1 MDMKDNKN
9 KKNSNRIRMKSSP
22 EDQGSEQMLTALSSK
37 KRCCERK
44 KAKLVAALLSCRGL
58 QHIIDV
64 GYEVLGNP
72 MFVSDLGYHVLAFN
86 KNAEVGDPSWPTAE
100 PETEFEAYER
110 IKKLNDS
117 GVFERLYASPVPC
130 IENFDYSSTRWMAH
144 KLTIKEKNIG
154 HIAVVEANQ
163 TFADMDL
170 ELLQFLCSI
179 VASELQKETI
189 QSSHFENEFEH
200 FLLDLLE
207 EKITKIDTIQKQ
219 SKKLNLN
226 SPKYSLIVTISP
238 DQKAEK
244 VMSLS
249 YLKSIVNRL
258 LGTEKSI
265 VYQNKIMVLRQS
277 HRKEAFVNATANKLT
292 DFLTANKMSAGI
304 SPCFQ
309 ALTELKVHY
318 LQSVKALELGA
329 SLTPDAVFYDYN
341 AYAVYHLLE
350 IVGEQSDLKDF
361 CNPVL
366 FDLIDYDRDYQT
378 DYRRNLYIYLLHDG
392 NLTKT
397 AMYFQIHR
405 NSMKYRIKK
414 IEEILDISLADLETK
429 FSLLLSFKILNYLGE
444 EQIG

>member
-1 MDMKDNKN
+1 MMDKKDNKN
-9 KKNSNRIRMKSSP
+9 PNRIRVKRSLNDP
-22 EDQGSEQMLTALSSK
+22 GREQMLTALFSK
-37 KRCCERK
+37 KRCIEGK

-154 HIAVVEANQ
+154 HIAVVEAHKI
-163 TFADMDL
+163 FADMDL

-179 VASELQKETI
+179 VASELQKENI
-189 QSSHFENEFEH
+189 QSSHFENEYEH

-207 EKITKIDTIQKQ
+207 EKITRTDTIQKQ
-219 SKKLNLN
+219 AKKLNLN
-226 SPKYSLIVTISP
+226 SRKYSLLVTISP

-249 YLKSIVNRL
+249 YLKTIINRL
-258 LGTEKSI
+258 IGTEKSI
-265 VYQNKIMVLRQS
+265 VYHNKITILLQS
-277 HRKEAFVNATANKLT
+277 HRKEGVANTIVNKLR
-292 DFLTANKMSAGI
+292 DFLATNEMRAGI

-309 ALTELKVHY
+309 SLTEFKIHY
-318 LQSVKALELGA
+318 RQSIKALELGTA
-329 SLTPDAVFYDYN
+329 LSPQDLFYDYN

-350 IVGEQSDLKDF
+350 TAGADSDLKAF

-366 FDLIDYDRDYQT
+366 FDLIDYDRHYQT
-378 DYRRNLYIYLLHDG
+378 DYQHNLYIHLLHDG
-392 NLTKT
+392 NVTKT
-397 AMYFQIHR
+397 AQYFQIHR

-414 IEEILDISLADLETK
+414 IEEILNISLADPETK
-429 FSLLLSFKILNYLGE
+429 FSLRLSFKILNYLGE